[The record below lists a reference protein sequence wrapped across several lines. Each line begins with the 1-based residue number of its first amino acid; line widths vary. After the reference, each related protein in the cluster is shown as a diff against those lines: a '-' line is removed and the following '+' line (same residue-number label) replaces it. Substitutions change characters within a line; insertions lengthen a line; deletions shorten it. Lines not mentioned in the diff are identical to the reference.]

1 MPWFIAILLLG
12 CANGLR
18 TMTPIAVLC
27 WFAYTGRLHVQDT
40 WADWTGMLVT
50 AIVFTAFA
58 VGEYIGD
65 KLPQTPNRITTF
77 PLAARMVFGGLV
89 GAVIVINVYQPTFM
103 GILLGALSALI
114 GAFLG
119 FYLRRFLTTM
129 CKFPDFPI
137 ALAEDAVA
145 IGLAFIALHFLT
157 A

>member
-1 MPWFIAILLLG
+1 MPWFIAIPILG
-12 CANGLR
+12 GANGLR

-27 WFAYTGRLHVQDT
+27 WFAYTGHLRVENT

-65 KLPQTPNRITTF
+65 KLPTTPPRTAPF
-77 PLAARMVFGGLV
+77 PLAARMAFGGLV
-89 GAVIVINVYQPTFM
+89 GAVVATTVYQQIVA
-103 GILLGALSALI
+103 GIFFGAIPAAI

-119 FYLRRFLTTM
+119 FYLRRFLTTT
-129 CKFPDFPI
+129 CKLPDFPI
-137 ALAEDAVA
+137 ALAEDAVT
-145 IGLAFIALHFLT
+145 IGLAFLALHFVT